1 MNTPRTIIDPD
12 HRLSQHFSLREF
24 TRSQTAVRRGIRNVP
39 TPEHVANME
48 ALSREVLEPVR
59 AQFGRP
65 VRITSGYR
73 SAALNR
79 AIGGS
84 NTSQHSNGEAA
95 DFEIPGV
102 DNRVV
107 ARWIAAN
114 LTFDQLILEGYR
126 PADPNSGWVHVSFSR
141 LRARRQVLTATFPG
155 PRYSAGIAD

>member
-1 MNTPRTIIDPD
+1 MSTPVSIFDPD
-12 HRLSQHFSLREF
+12 HRLSLNFTLREF
-24 TRSQTAVRRGIRNVP
+24 TRSQTAIRRGIVNAPR
-39 TPEHVANME
+39 PEHVRNME
-48 ALSREVLEPVR
+48 ALCREVLEPVR

-84 NTSQHSNGEAA
+84 STSQHSNGEAA

-107 ARWIAAN
+107 ARWMRDN

-126 PADPNSGWVHVSFSR
+126 PGDPNSGWVHVSYST
-141 LRARRQVLTATFPG
+141 LRARKQVLTATFPG
-155 PRYSAGIAD
+155 PRYSAGIAA

>member
-1 MNTPRTIIDPD
+1 MTRTAPILDPA
-12 HRLSQHFSLREF
+12 HRLSLNFTLREF
-24 TRSQTAVRRGIRNVP
+24 TASQTATRRGIRNVP
-39 TPEHVANME
+39 TAEHIRNME
-48 ALSREVLEPVR
+48 ALCREVLEPVR

-84 NTSQHSNGEAA
+84 STSQHSNGEAA
-95 DFEIPGV
+95 DFEITGI

-107 ARWIAAN
+107 ARWIAGN

-126 PADPNSGWVHVSFSR
+126 AADPNSGWVHVSYSR
-141 LRARRQVLTATFPG
+141 SRARKQVLTATFPG
-155 PRYSAGIAD
+155 PRYSAGLPD